1 MAAPSTEPLIPF
13 AGRAA
18 GHGGPLCKRAIE
30 VLQVNV
36 GKRCNQACIHCHV
49 DAGPRRTETMKRE
62 TAEACLRFLADSDI
76 PLLDITGGAP
86 ELCPEFGRLVL
97 GARALGRRVMD
108 RCNLTVLFEPG
119 KEHLW
124 EFLAEHAVELTCS
137 LPCYSRDNVERQ
149 RGRGVFDKSIR
160 ALKRLN
166 AIGYGRPGTGLLLDL
181 VYNPQGPTLPP
192 PQARLEEDYKRA
204 LAEDFGI
211 TFNRLLTITNM
222 PIARFDQM
230 LRRAGTLDAYLRLLA
245 DHFNAATM
253 EALMCR
259 NLLSVGFDGLLYDCD
274 YNQMLDMPLRG
285 PSGRPRSIHTA
296 KPADFEGL
304 EILVGNHCYG
314 CTAGAGSSCGGAL
327 RAYPSSPATAG
338 RPCAHTSQGQ
348 SERRCA
354 NV

>member
-1 MAAPSTEPLIPF
+1 MAAPGTEPLIPF
-13 AGRAA
+13 VGKAA
-18 GHGGPLCKRAIE
+18 SHGGPLRKRPIE

-36 GKRCNQACIHCHV
+36 GKRCNQACVHCHV
-49 DAGPRRTETMKRE
+49 DAGPARTETMTRE

-86 ELCPEFGRLVL
+86 ELCPEFERLVL

-119 KEHLW
+119 EEHLW
-124 EFLAEHAVELTCS
+124 EFLAEQGVELTCS

-166 AIGYGRPGTGLLLDL
+166 AIGYGRPGTGLLL
-181 VYNPQGPTLPP
+181 
-192 PQARLEEDYKRA
+192 A
-204 LAEDFGI
+204 
-211 TFNRLLTITNM
+211 ITNM
-222 PIARFDQM
+222 PIGRFDQV
-230 LRRAGTLDAYLRLLA
+230 LRRAGTLDAYLRFLA

-259 NLLSVGFDGLLYDCD
+259 NLLSVGYDGLLYDCD

-327 RAYPSSPATAG
+327 S
-338 RPCAHTSQGQ
+338 
-348 SERRCA
+348 
-354 NV
+354 V